1 MNFVY
6 GNHQLIEEFLK
17 TQLRLVNTGKRF
29 DMKYIPS
36 INLMAVKYFL
46 PMVDGFVD
54 GYYKVNS
61 MSFKTVKEANPD
73 GTEKENMYLHLSFG
87 DFIKLGE
94 ERVFFYRVKLTA
106 GQLHSISKIEN
117 DYLL

>member
-1 MNFVY
+1 
-6 GNHQLIEEFLK
+6 
-17 TQLRLVNTGKRF
+17 
-29 DMKYIPS
+29 
-36 INLMAVKYFL
+36 
-46 PMVDGFVD
+46 
-54 GYYKVNS
+54 
-61 MSFKTVKEANPD
+61 MSFKTVKETNPD
-73 GTEKENMYLHLSFG
+73 GTEKENMYLHLSLG